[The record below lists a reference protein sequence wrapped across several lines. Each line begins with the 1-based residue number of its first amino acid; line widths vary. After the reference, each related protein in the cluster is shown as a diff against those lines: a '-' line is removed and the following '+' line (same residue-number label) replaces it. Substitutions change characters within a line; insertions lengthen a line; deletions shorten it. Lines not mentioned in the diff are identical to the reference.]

1 MHTSEILRI
10 IDEKSN
16 SVCAI
21 SHPYNIFYRLL
32 ENGYIVEPEKRVAED
47 CRRRQYYAITPKGR
61 KYYYKIRK
69 EYESFIQGAARILA
83 YSDERD

>member
-32 ENGYIVEPEKRVAED
+32 ENGYIVEAEKRVAED
-47 CRRRQYYAITPKGR
+47 CLRRQ
-61 KYYYKIRK
+61 
-69 EYESFIQGAARILA
+69 
-83 YSDERD
+83 